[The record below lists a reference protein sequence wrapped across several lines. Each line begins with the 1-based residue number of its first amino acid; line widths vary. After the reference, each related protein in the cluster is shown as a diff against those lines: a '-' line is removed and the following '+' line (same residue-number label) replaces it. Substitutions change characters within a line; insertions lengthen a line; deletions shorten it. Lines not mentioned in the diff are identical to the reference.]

1 MRRLADA
8 LYGMAVALWVGGLWA
23 IGYLAVPVLFAQL
36 ADRML
41 AGRLAGFM
49 FAGIAWAG
57 FACGAYLLACLF
69 SWHGREVF
77 RSWSFRLILLML
89 VLAAVGHFGL
99 QPQMEALKAQ
109 AWPQAVM
116 TTELGRRFGALH
128 GIASIVYLIQ
138 SLAGLGLAAMPAPG
152 RR

>member
-57 FACGAYLLACLF
+57 FACGAGEPCVGLGGATKTGAGLSGVPPVFA
-69 SWHGREVF
+69 WAMGGAKRVGGGAMAMRAGAVF
-77 RSWSFRLILLML
+77 RCV
-89 VLAAVGHFGL
+89 VLGPYAVGGGGT
-99 QPQMEALKAQ
+99 A
-109 AWPQAVM
+109 
-116 TTELGRRFGALH
+116 
-128 GIASIVYLIQ
+128 
-138 SLAGLGLAAMPAPG
+138 
-152 RR
+152 